1 MGMAGRILSSEAGG
15 AGSHTAIMRSVLRRY
30 VLLLVALLLSPL
42 TWAQQS
48 ALTVPRN
55 LGQLVESSAV
65 IVRGNV
71 VSVRMEKHPELDNL
85 DTVVVTLRVRE
96 ALKGQPGRDFTFR
109 QYVWDLRDR
118 MNSAGY
124 KKGQDLLL
132 LMIAPSQYGL
142 SSPAGV
148 EQGRFRI
155 SRDAGGREVAS
166 NSRDNFG
173 LFDRVGAGLAKEGA
187 TLTPATASL
196 LAKHRRGPVE
206 VGQLTALIRQLAA
219 RSQ

>member
-1 MGMAGRILSSEAGG
+1 
-15 AGSHTAIMRSVLRRY
+15 MRVGLQAY
-30 VLLLVALLLSPL
+30 ALLLAAL
-42 TWAQQS
+42 TLVAPVWAQQS

-55 LGQLVESSAV
+55 LEQLTDRSAV

-96 ALKGQPGRDFTFR
+96 TLKGQAGETFTFR

-118 MNSAGY
+118 MNAVGY
-124 KKGQDLLL
+124 KKGQHVL
-132 LMIAPSQYGL
+132 LMMIEPSRYGL
-142 SSPAGV
+142 SSPAGM

-155 SRDAGGREVAS
+155 QRDSAGREYAI
-166 NSRDNFG
+166 NSHNNLR
-173 LFDRVGAGLAKEGA
+173 LFEGIGAQLAKEGI
-187 TLTPATASL
+187 TPSPAASNL

-206 VGQLTALIRQLAA
+206 LRELTMLIRQLAA
-219 RSQ
+219 GSP

>member
-1 MGMAGRILSSEAGG
+1 
-15 AGSHTAIMRSVLRRY
+15 MRVGLQAY
-30 VLLLVALLLSPL
+30 ALLLAAL
-42 TWAQQS
+42 TLVAPVWAQQS

-55 LGQLVESSAV
+55 LEQLTDRSAV

-96 ALKGQPGRDFTFR
+96 TLKGQAGETFTFR

-118 MNSAGY
+118 MNAVGY
-124 KKGQDLLL
+124 KKGQHVL
-132 LMIAPSQYGL
+132 LMMIEPSRYGL
-142 SSPAGV
+142 SSPAGM

-155 SRDAGGREVAS
+155 QRDSAGREYAI
-166 NSRDNFG
+166 NSHNNLR
-173 LFDRVGAGLAKEGA
+173 LFEGIGAQLAKEGI
-187 TLTPATASL
+187 TPSPAASRL

-206 VGQLTALIRQLAA
+206 LRELTMLIRQLAA
-219 RSQ
+219 GSP